1 MRKLDPNIPL
11 RPRTNSE
18 DIDRW
23 NPATFGLQAHRL
35 GLAHM
40 VGHGHMIVTRYGWLR
55 CVTQTHHAQRA
66 EFWWFLP
73 SLCMYGV

>member
-11 RPRTNSE
+11 RPRCDGE

-23 NPATFGLQAHRL
+23 SPATFSLQAHRL

-40 VGHGHMIVTRYGWLR
+40 VGHGHMIVTR
-55 CVTQTHHAQRA
+55 CVCLGRGGGDPGGDNPCDERHRQH
-66 EFWWFLP
+66 
-73 SLCMYGV
+73 CVGM